1 MVAWAGCPPCHQW
14 GLAAHERVTGAS
26 SGAQLPGPQRA
37 RDYTVPNHSTTTPAR
52 TNFAKVQ
59 THSAKIVVFGFFSP
73 RWSAP
78 WAQRQPKTGSH
89 HHQSGGIAP
98 SKAATR
104 RQHAP
109 AALRM
114 AQNPHRHRRG
124 ERRGHGEPD
133 RSAREQRQ
141 GAAIARLL
149 ARGLRQSTTP
159 LAQQEPHLAA
169 SGQNSPC
176 SPLLAACAVQNSPRS
191 PKMAQFGMFC
201 PHRESFVPLCST
213 KHQAGRIL
221 YRTRG
226 RVTASHDSTPGPTS
240 AEGTGGSGGGLEGP
254 EGPEGAE
261 GPEGTGGPRA
271 AGTRHGAGGRSQ
283 DHSQTNFACNSIGP
297 NFNKPRKRCN
307 SNDANSIFEQAAGEL
322 HAKVMIDSQN
332 WATCSNPRPGRT
344 TSRRAERSSQRGRL
358 AGGPP
363 PTGTPSSPAHRTERA
378 APTTPV
384 GPHASPRRPTRQRV
398 GRLPAPHPS
407 LNARSFNR
415 G

>member
-1 MVAWAGCPPCHQW
+1 M
-14 GLAAHERVTGAS
+14 
-26 SGAQLPGPQRA
+26 
-37 RDYTVPNHSTTTPAR
+37 
-52 TNFAKVQ
+52 Q

-149 ARGLRQSTTP
+149 ARGLRQSTTQ

-240 AEGTGGSGGGLEGP
+240 AEGTGGSGGVWRARRVRRVRRARAGLEP
-254 EGPEGAE
+254 QE
-261 GPEGTGGPRA
+261 
-271 AGTRHGAGGRSQ
+271 
-283 DHSQTNFACNSIGP
+283 
-297 NFNKPRKRCN
+297 
-307 SNDANSIFEQAAGEL
+307 
-322 HAKVMIDSQN
+322 
-332 WATCSNPRPGRT
+332 
-344 TSRRAERSSQRGRL
+344 
-358 AGGPP
+358 
-363 PTGTPSSPAHRTERA
+363 
-378 APTTPV
+378 PTTVPV
-384 GPHASPRRPTRQRV
+384 DGRKTTARQISHAIRLDQISTNPENVAIPTMQIQY
-398 GRLPAPHPS
+398 
-407 LNARSFNR
+407 LNKLR
-415 G
+415 GNCMRN

>member
-1 MVAWAGCPPCHQW
+1 
-14 GLAAHERVTGAS
+14 
-26 SGAQLPGPQRA
+26 
-37 RDYTVPNHSTTTPAR
+37 
-52 TNFAKVQ
+52 
-59 THSAKIVVFGFFSP
+59 
-73 RWSAP
+73 
-78 WAQRQPKTGSH
+78 
-89 HHQSGGIAP
+89 
-98 SKAATR
+98 
-104 RQHAP
+104 
-109 AALRM
+109 M

-254 EGPEGAE
+254 EGPEG
-261 GPEGTGGPRA
+261 PEGTGGPRA
-271 AGTRHGAGGRSQ
+271 AGTHHGAGGRSQ

-322 HAKVMIDSQN
+322 HAKLMIDSQN

-363 PTGTPSSPAHRTERA
+363 PTGTPSSPAQNDRHPAPGTPLGQA
-378 APTTPV
+378 A
-384 GPHASPRRPTRQRV
+384 RPTQQHMSTVEQSGDRNNGWGASRHPTRHQHQSTNRSQPTAIIQHSLRCQRLRWANLR
-398 GRLPAPHPS
+398 GPAAGQPGGDE
-407 LNARSFNR
+407 R
-415 G
+415 GHDGHDAHADQL